1 MYEMNE
7 KKYMYEMNEKK
18 KRYMK
23 TLKQINSLLRCS
35 FMKKIDLIMIPL
47 YVERLQ
53 LLPRLI

>member
-1 MYEMNE
+1 
-7 KKYMYEMNEKK
+7 MYEMNEKK